1 MCDQIDSWSMHT
13 ILNCSDPQAVSEF
26 DNMYMHVSDRV
37 PRQHEPFCLQDG
49 KCLQVWK
56 LRERLAGKCFP
67 CRILHGRG
75 EMQTHLNWEG
85 RIWPGKSMNH
95 GSKACL
101 KPEAVRL
108 FFIAAFK
115 DIAAKTS
122 IRNFQKSSSKI
133 RLRSDAHSTQLSPAV
148 TCRDRQGGP
157 ATAPPG
163 HRNYCSSCNAEIMPD
178 ARFCRMC
185 GKKFEAH
192 WSQGDWV
199 MHV

>member
-1 MCDQIDSWSMHT
+1 
-13 ILNCSDPQAVSEF
+13 
-26 DNMYMHVSDRV
+26 MYMHVSDRV
-37 PRQHEPFCLQDG
+37 PRQREPFCLQDG

-108 FFIAAFK
+108 FFVAAFK

-122 IRNFQKSSSKI
+122 ESEISRNHHRQKSACAQMLIPLSC
-133 RLRSDAHSTQLSPAV
+133 HQLSPV
-148 TCRDRQGGP
+148 SRDRQGGP

-192 WSQGDWV
+192 WSQAGDWV

>member
-1 MCDQIDSWSMHT
+1 
-13 ILNCSDPQAVSEF
+13 
-26 DNMYMHVSDRV
+26 
-37 PRQHEPFCLQDG
+37 
-49 KCLQVWK
+49 
-56 LRERLAGKCFP
+56 
-67 CRILHGRG
+67 
-75 EMQTHLNWEG
+75 
-85 RIWPGKSMNH
+85 MNH

-108 FFIAAFK
+108 FFAAAFK

-122 IRNFQKSSSKI
+122 IRNFQKSSSSKI
-133 RLRSDAHSTQLSPAV
+133 RLCSAAHSTQLSPV
-148 TCRDRQGGP
+148 SRDRQGGP
-157 ATAPPG
+157 AAAPPG

-192 WSQGDWV
+192 WSQAGDWV